1 MRLSDDLM
9 HEELYRLLVRA
20 SALRALGEMKH
31 PEAIP
36 PLLKVLREHPDEA
49 TRTHAVRALESSGM
63 RWLVPILEY
72 QRMVNPSPLVQQ
84 YLADA
89 VIELKQRRQ

>member
-1 MRLSDDLM
+1 MRSRRVLTGDA
-9 HEELYRLLVRA
+9 ELLVRA

-31 PEAIP
+31 HEAIP

-72 QRMVNPSPLVQQ
+72 QRMVETSPLVQE
-84 YLADA
+84 YLEGA
-89 VIELKQRRQ
+89 IITLKQSRR